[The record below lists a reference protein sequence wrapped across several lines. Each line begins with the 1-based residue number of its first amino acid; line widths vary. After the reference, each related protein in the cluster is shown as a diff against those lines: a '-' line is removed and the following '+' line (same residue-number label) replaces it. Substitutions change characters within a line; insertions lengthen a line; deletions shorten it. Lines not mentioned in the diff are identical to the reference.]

1 MSSACNI
8 KFDEKY
14 KWKVNIFKSGEKRIK
29 SIRTIR
35 WKVGGMLEKYK
46 FSSKKKILKSRN
58 KIKGNIGKGKILNE
72 KWIWNGKKKTE
83 TQSKERTCV

>member
-1 MSSACNI
+1 MKNI
-8 KFDEKY
+8 NEKWIFLKVEKKELNLSEQFAE
-14 KWKVNIFKSGEKRIK
+14 KW
-29 SIRTIR
+29 
-35 WKVGGMLEKYK
+35 GGMLEKYK